1 MNEAVKRAL
10 EADRVIDITTTGR
23 KTGEP
28 RRTEI
33 WFHNLDGELDITGSP
48 STATPPRPRDWY
60 RNMVATPAF
69 TFHLKQSTQANLAA
83 VAIPVV
89 DADERRRVFERV
101 VPEPDRVRDI
111 EGWVASSPLVR
122 VELADA

>member
-1 MNEAVKRAL
+1 MNQAVKRAL

-23 KTGEP
+23 NTGEP
-28 RRTEI
+28 RRTDI
-33 WFHNLDGELDITGSP
+33 WFHNLDGDLYITGPP

-60 RNMVATPAF
+60 RNMVATPSF
-69 TFHLKQSTQANLAA
+69 TFHLKQTTQADLAA

-101 VPEPDRVRDI
+101 VPKPDRVRNI

-122 VELADA
+122 VELADS